1 MQNFSSA
8 RAPGARTSLH
18 RRRPIA
24 LAVRLVVVTSGL
36 AAPWHA
42 ALAQVRAPSNA
53 LPAVTVTEEQ
63 DRGYSATRSSTATK
77 TDTPLIDTPQS
88 IAVVTEDQIRDQGS
102 QGMAEALRYV
112 PGVGFQQGEGNRE
125 TPILRGIAT
134 TADFYIDGVRDDVQ
148 YFRDLYN
155 IERVEVLRGP
165 NAVTFGRGATGG
177 LINRVSKQAHWSQA
191 RSASATLGSDSNKRV
206 AVDLNQPVSERVAFR
221 LNAMYEDS
229 DSFRDGVWRRRGGIN
244 PTLSWKPTSRT
255 LVTAGYEHFRDDRVA
270 DRGFPSYQ
278 GRPFNAD
285 RATFFGDPSN
295 SPTWSRLDAFNLT
308 VEHEFERGIT
318 LRNRT
323 RVADQDKF
331 YQNIYPSGLNATATR
346 AKLSAYNSA
355 SSRKGV
361 FNQTDL
367 TYDLQT
373 GAVKHKLL
381 AGMELGSQESTN
393 FRTTG
398 FFPGDKKSIEVPVSN
413 PVTHLPVAFRPAG
426 TDSNNSGTAKVASFY
441 VQDQIELSPQWQ
453 LIGGLRADR
462 FQVDFTDR
470 RKPNGDVFDVS
481 NNLVSPRLG
490 LIHKPMAN
498 LSLYANYSV
507 AYQPRAGDQL
517 SSLSLSN
524 AALEPE
530 KFKNYELG
538 AKWDVHP
545 HLALT
550 AALFRL
556 DRDKVVVL
564 DPSDPAGTRTILG
577 KGQRTEGLELE
588 VSGHL
593 TPAWS
598 VAGGYAYTDARFVA
612 DTSDTLRAGAA
623 VAQVP
628 KHSLSLWNRYD
639 FTPQWGAGLGAIYR
653 TKSFATNEQV
663 ATKTSPMPNVVL
675 PGYLRFDAA
684 LYYKVNAAMDVQLN
698 VENLF
703 DKKYF
708 ANAHNANNISPGA
721 PRAFRVTLNAA
732 F

>member
-278 GRPFNAD
+278 GRTFNAD

-413 PVTHLPVAFRPAG
+413 PVTHVPVAFRPSG
-426 TDSNNSGTAKVASFY
+426 TDGNNSGTAKVASFY

-453 LIGGLRADR
+453 LIGGLRMDR
-462 FQVDFTDR
+462 FQVDFTDK
-470 RKPNGDVFDVS
+470 RKGNGDRFDVS
-481 NNLVSPRLG
+481 DNLLSPRVG

-556 DRDKVVVL
+556 ERDKVVVL
-564 DPSDPAGTRTILG
+564 DPSDPAGARTILG
-577 KGQRTEGLELE
+577 KGQRTEGLELG

-593 TPAWS
+593 TRGSSPSSAWS
-598 VAGGYAYTDARFVA
+598 
-612 DTSDTLRAGAA
+612 
-623 VAQVP
+623 
-628 KHSLSLWNRYD
+628 
-639 FTPQWGAGLGAIYR
+639 
-653 TKSFATNEQV
+653 
-663 ATKTSPMPNVVL
+663 
-675 PGYLRFDAA
+675 PG
-684 LYYKVNAAMDVQLN
+684 
-698 VENLF
+698 
-703 DKKYF
+703 
-708 ANAHNANNISPGA
+708 
-721 PRAFRVTLNAA
+721 
-732 F
+732 